1 MLRPDRSRP
10 DRTDPSPGSPVV
22 SRRRLLGGAAG
33 LALAGAAGGLSGCG
47 SQVSISGNPDVL
59 VLWYWSRSL
68 TPSLLTR
75 AATAIPGSGDKRLR
89 ADVIGGNY
97 DSKMRTS
104 LAGGSYIPDIAGVN
118 SNCSL
123 YFPNEDSFV
132 DLNPLGGAALKDD
145 FFDWKWQLGVT
156 PTGRMCFWPMDTGPT
171 GLYYRNDLF
180 AEGDV
185 GSDPDEV
192 SAAVKTWD
200 GYLELGQKLRRNL
213 DVALDI
219 NAGVIFTI
227 YVNSSAERYFDKGD
241 HPIFENDNSAIR
253 QAWALAVRAAQT
265 RVTGNLQTSTDQN
278 AGWASGS
285 VVGHLEAVWWGPIL
299 ADTAPAT
306 KGKWRLASQPVKAG
320 NSGGSFLMVPST
332 SKDPQAAFDFIKWYT
347 SASNQ
352 VTTFNEI
359 QLFPSTPASF
369 EADAM
374 KADDSF
380 YGGQD
385 SLTFFNT
392 AAEEVPISYVSP
404 YENLTSPFSSE
415 LTLVETAGKDPDR
428 AWDDAVTSV
437 NRALKKRGLL

>member
-1 MLRPDRSRP
+1 MV
-10 DRTDPSPGSPVV
+10 T
-22 SRRRLLGGAAG
+22 
-33 LALAGAAGGLSGCG
+33 GAAGGVSGCG
-47 SQVSISGNPDVL
+47 SSVSISSDPNEL
-59 VLWYWSRSL
+59 VLWYWTRSI
-68 TPSLLTR
+68 TPSLLAE
-75 AATAIPGSGDKRLR
+75 AATLIPGTTDKQLR

-97 DSKMRTS
+97 DSKVRTS

-123 YFPNEDSFV
+123 YFPNEDNFV
-132 DLNPLGGAALKDD
+132 DLNPLGGAALKEDY
-145 FFDWKWQLGVT
+145 FDWKWQLGVT

-180 AEGDV
+180 AKGNV
-185 GSDPDEV
+185 ASDPDEV

-200 GYLELGQKLRRNL
+200 DYLELGQKLRKDL

-227 YVNSSAERYFDKGD
+227 FVNSSAERFFDKAD
-241 HPIFENDNSAIR
+241 QPIFERADSAIR
-253 QAWALAVRAAQT
+253 TAWELAVRAAQI

-306 KGKWRLASQPVKAG
+306 KGKWRLASQPVKPG
-320 NSGGSFLMVPST
+320 NSGGSFLMVPTS

-347 SASNQ
+347 SPANQ

-369 EADAM
+369 DGDGL
-374 KADDSF
+374 KADNRF

-385 SLTFFNT
+385 SLTFFNR
-392 AAEEVPISYVSP
+392 AAEQVPISYISP
-404 YENLTSPFSSE
+404 YENLTTPFSSE

-428 AWDDAVTSV
+428 AWDDAVTST
-437 NRALKKRGLL
+437 NRALQKRGLL